1 MSADEVRDGGIFE
14 GVDFEDVALSGR
26 RLSDAELDACRFLSC
41 DLSEARLEDCSFI
54 DCELR
59 SCDLTLTRVGGTS
72 FRGVRFVECR
82 LLGVDWTEA
91 ATALGLEIVFER
103 CVLDGSSFVGL
114 RPERLKMVDC
124 RAREVNFAG
133 ADLTGASFPGTS
145 LAGARFQGTTL
156 TRADLSGALD
166 VLFDPAE
173 NRLDQ
178 TRLSLEAAVGVLGVA
193 GIVVE
198 GM

>member
-1 MSADEVRDGGIFE
+1 MRGEDLRDDQAFE
-14 GVDFEDVALSGR
+14 GVEFRDVSVAGELLTDR
-26 RLSDAELDACRFLSC
+26 ELDGCRLVSC
-41 DLSEARLEDCSFI
+41 DLSEARLEDCAFLE
-54 DCELR
+54 CELR
-59 SCDLTLTRVGGTS
+59 SCDLMLTRVPGTS
-72 FRGVRFVECR
+72 FRAVRFVECR

-91 ATALGLEIVFER
+91 ATALGLEVTFER
-103 CVLDGSSFVGL
+103 CVLDGSSFAGL
-114 RPERLKMVDC
+114 RPQGLEMVEC
-124 RAREVNFAG
+124 RARDVNFAG

-145 LAGARFQGTTL
+145 LAGARFQRTIL
-156 TRADLSGALD
+156 HRADLSGAVD

-178 TRLSLEAAVGVLGVA
+178 TRVSLEGAVGVLGVA